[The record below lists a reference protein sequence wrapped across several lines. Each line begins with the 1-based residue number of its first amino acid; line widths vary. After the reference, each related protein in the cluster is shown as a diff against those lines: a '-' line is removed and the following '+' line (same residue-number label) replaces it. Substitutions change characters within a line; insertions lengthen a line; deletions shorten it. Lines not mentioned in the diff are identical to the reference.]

1 MGSAKLDQSKYK
13 IKYDAYK
20 KWHKHI
26 QKMNNHILKMR
37 KIIAKL
43 EGIISY
49 SKQKG
54 WDLVIDLKRICGLE
68 YDTKYQSEYEEYIKE
83 KRTSD
88 FFVTDEV
95 YRKYENIISVDQ
107 MLFNYGIIVNKE
119 VQKVLAKIKKY
130 DDIVSQ
136 VDTEYK
142 LNDTASEIKSQSTN

>member
-1 MGSAKLDQSKYK
+1 
-13 IKYDAYK
+13 
-20 KWHKHI
+20 
-26 QKMNNHILKMR
+26 
-37 KIIAKL
+37 
-43 EGIISY
+43 
-49 SKQKG
+49 
-54 WDLVIDLKRICGLE
+54 
-68 YDTKYQSEYEEYIKE
+68 
-83 KRTSD
+83 
-88 FFVTDEV
+88 VTDEV